1 MRNAVIQSSL
11 VKRLRS
17 QAGSS
22 LLEALFAI
30 VVLMVCVTGILTV
43 FPAAA
48 LSNTDSGEVGT
59 RTIEYAQD
67 KMEQLLAIPYDVWN
81 WDITNG
87 SFDTLNTCN
96 CGTGLGN
103 ESGAPA
109 APSKTYGSIV
119 INAEP
124 AGYTDFLDING
135 NFTNTNSAAYIRQWQ
150 ISVDATG
157 NIKTITVIAY
167 ARHATGN
174 FKIAPS
180 TKLVAYKVRLK

>member
-1 MRNAVIQSSL
+1 MRRAVFQSSA
-11 VKRLRS
+11 VKRLPS

-30 VVLMVCVTGILTV
+30 VVLLICVTGILTI

-48 LSNTDSGEVGT
+48 QYNMDSGEVAT
-59 RTIEYAQD
+59 RTVEYAQD

-87 SFDTLNTCN
+87 DFDTLNKCN

-103 ESGAPA
+103 DSGGPA
-109 APSKTYGSIV
+109 LPSKTYGSIV
-119 INAEP
+119 IGAEP
-124 AGYTDFLDING
+124 AGYTDFLDYNG

-167 ARHATGN
+167 AKNATGN

-180 TKLVAYKVRLK
+180 TKLVAYKVKFQ